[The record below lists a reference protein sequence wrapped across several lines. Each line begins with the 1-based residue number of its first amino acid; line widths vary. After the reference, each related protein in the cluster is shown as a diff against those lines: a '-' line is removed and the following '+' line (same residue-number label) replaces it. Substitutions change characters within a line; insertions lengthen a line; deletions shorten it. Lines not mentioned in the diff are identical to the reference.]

1 MPSWWEFVQWL
12 IASADRKMYFD
23 EHWRPVTDLCHLCLI
38 RYNYI
43 LHFENL
49 AYEEQMLVEVLK
61 AENVIIPRREN
72 TNPSNS
78 KDILKTYFSLLDPSD
93 VEKLYDLYE
102 SDFSIFNYDKRITR

>member
-1 MPSWWEFVQWL
+1 
-12 IASADRKMYFD
+12 
-23 EHWRPVTDLCHLCLI
+23 
-38 RYNYI
+38 
-43 LHFENL
+43 
-49 AYEEQMLVEVLK
+49 MLVEVLK

>member
-1 MPSWWEFVQWL
+1 
-12 IASADRKMYFD
+12 MYFD

-102 SDFSIFNYDKRITR
+102 SDFSIFNYDKRITG